1 MKGDGGKRRFEM
13 GRLRT
18 RVTRESEADGFVGWL
33 RPRMKGDVG
42 KLWGRVWSGC
52 GVQGCCSGRH
62 SEATMQAVTVAVT
75 VLVTVKKASDVGR
88 TIFN

>member
-1 MKGDGGKRRFEM
+1 MWGSCG
-13 GRLRT
+13 
-18 RVTRESEADGFVGWL
+18 
-33 RPRMKGDVG
+33 
-42 KLWGRVWSGC
+42 GRVWSGC
-52 GVQGCCSGRH
+52 GVQGCCSDRH